1 MSVLVT
7 TLRWLARIS
16 GLLIAGMY
24 ALMVIGEF
32 THPHSNAPS
41 TIIEWT
47 GIVLLSATCAGM
59 LLGWRWELP
68 GAILSLV
75 ALVIFT
81 LIIHMRYHTILFV
94 FATPG
99 ILFLADWLV
108 RRHDIVGHRSSGG

>member
-1 MSVLVT
+1 MSALVN
-7 TLRWLARIS
+7 TLRWFARIS

-24 ALMVIGEF
+24 TLMVIGEF
-32 THPHSNAPS
+32 THPHSSAPS
-41 TIIEWT
+41 TVLEWS
-47 GIVLLSATCAGM
+47 GIVLLTATCAGM
-59 LLGWRWELP
+59 LIGWRWELP

-108 RRHDIVGHRSSGG
+108 RQRNSLTASE